1 MYPEAFK
8 KTWNKMKINM
18 NDVEF
23 VNNIIL
29 EVLKNNLDQYKVN
42 LSNLNNK
49 QDELPEGEWKNGVS
63 LYNKLDVKD
72 KDKFISFLKL
82 SITDTVSNLL
92 GIIDGVSYLKGQE
105 ENFQFLYKGKKL
117 NGNLQDIFLEE
128 IENES

>member
-1 MYPEAFK
+1 
-8 KTWNKMKINM
+8 M

-105 ENFQFLYKGKKL
+105 ENFQFLYKEKKL